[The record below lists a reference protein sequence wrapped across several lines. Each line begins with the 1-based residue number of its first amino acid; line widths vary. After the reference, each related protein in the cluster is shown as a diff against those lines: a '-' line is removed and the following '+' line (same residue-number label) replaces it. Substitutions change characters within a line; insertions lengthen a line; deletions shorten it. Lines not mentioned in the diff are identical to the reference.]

1 MEFTQEEIVRAFA
14 IVGAV
19 IGKTFT
25 TTTTKTDLP
34 ADVWGEAPA
43 DETVGRDEAAK
54 FLGVS
59 KTTLHKYRQEG
70 VLEPFKEGKQLRYL
84 RSDLLAYLKRKR
96 E

>member
-19 IGKTFT
+19 IGKTFSGAM
-25 TTTTKTDLP
+25 TKTDLP

-43 DETVGRDEAAK
+43 DETVGREEAAD
-54 FLGVS
+54 FLGIS
-59 KTTLHKYRQEG
+59 KTTLNKYRQEG
-70 VLEPFKEGKQLRYL
+70 RLTPFKEGKRIRYL
-84 RSDLLAYLKRKR
+84 KSDLIAYLKKKR